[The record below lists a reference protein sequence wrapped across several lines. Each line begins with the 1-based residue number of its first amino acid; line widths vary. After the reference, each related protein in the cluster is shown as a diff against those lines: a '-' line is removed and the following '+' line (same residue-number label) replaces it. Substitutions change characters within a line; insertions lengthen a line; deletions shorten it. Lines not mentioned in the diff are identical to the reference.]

1 MITGKDIVSR
11 AEKYLGEGGS
21 RFWKD
26 YPLAKGQDWCCAYVW
41 DIFRLAGASKLFY
54 DGKKTAYVPT
64 ITVWLQ
70 GHCKK
75 IAMKDSKPGDIV
87 IFNWEGKGPNTERGS
102 RNHIGI
108 CYKAGNSSYVYT
120 IEGNTGGVGATPYAR
135 ATSSKV
141 MRRNR
146 EAKYIYGIYRPNY
159 DQYYTIKF
167 VGNNGKGEKAI
178 KKVKVGEK
186 ITLPKNPFK
195 RDGFKFVG
203 WSVGKSDYINYDHF
217 QIGKVKYKDKA
228 SVKNLAKA
236 DTIVKLYAC
245 WKGCGPEAAAL
256 WCRKIAKDNS
266 FTYGEDNHKN
276 WHNGRDRAHQIG
288 CYFCG
293 TNVTGVKKAKKGD
306 RWEKTYCCNC
316 FVMAALTHGAN
327 LFKKCAGGS
336 TQADY
341 WTKLKVNGKPLYKKL
356 AKNVAYSTLRP
367 GDIMCSGTHVKM
379 FTGTSSKGNMLVS
392 HAAREGWDK
401 NSVRT
406 EKVEGRIGKDYMAL
420 RYIGPR

>member
-1 MITGKDIVSR
+1 MITGKDIVSE
-11 AEKYLGEGGS
+11 ATKYLGEGGA

-26 YPLAKGQDWCCAYVW
+26 YPLPKGQDWCCACVW

-75 IAMKDSKPGDIV
+75 IAMKNSKPGDIV

-108 CYKAGNSSYVYT
+108 CYKSGNSSYVYT
-120 IEGNTGGVGATPYAR
+120 IEGNTGGTGVTPALNSSVKKRQR
-135 ATSSKV
+135 A
-141 MRRNR
+141 
-146 EAKYIYGIYRPNY
+146 AKYVYGIYRPNY

-167 VGNNGKGEKAI
+167 VGRNGKGESVT
-178 KKVKVGEK
+178 KKVKIGEK
-186 ITLPKNPFK
+186 VTLPANKFERP
-195 RDGFKFVG
+195 GFKFVG
-203 WSVGKSDYINYDHF
+203 WSVGKSDYVNMKRF
-217 QIGKVKYKDKA
+217 QIGKVDFKNKA

-236 DTIVKLYAC
+236 DQTVKLYAC

-256 WCRKIAKDNS
+256 WVRKIARDNS
-266 FTYGEDNHKN
+266 FAYGADNHKN
-276 WHNGRDRAHQIG
+276 WYHGRDRAHQLG

-293 TNVTGVKKAKKGD
+293 TNVTGVKKAKKGS
-306 RWEKTYCCNC
+306 RWEKTYGCNPL
-316 FVMAALTHGAN
+316 VSAGLTHGAN
-327 LFKKCAGGS
+327 LFKKCPGGS
-336 TQADY
+336 TRAQY
-341 WTKLKVNGKPLYKKL
+341 WCNLKVNGKPLYKKIGI
-356 AKNVAYSTLRP
+356 NVTYSTLRA
-367 GDIMCSGTHVKM
+367 GDLLVKENHHVKM
-379 FTGTSSKGNMLVS
+379 FTGKSSKGNMLVT
-392 HAAREGWDK
+392 HAAGEGWGPR
-401 NSVRT
+401 SIRT